1 MTENETHKPG
11 SVRYLCSVKLM
22 TAMGAF
28 IGIFDIETADRP
40 PPAVSSPAYS
50 PDQRVQE

>member
-11 SVRYLCSVKLM
+11 SVRYRCNSKLM

-28 IGIFDIETADRP
+28 TGVFDIETADP
-40 PPAVSSPAYS
+40 APAVSSPAYS
-50 PDQRVQE
+50 P